1 MMMSRRT
8 APCPCI
14 HSLLSLLLYSDRT
27 MITGQVYVPLYRSEG
42 DDIAPVVGEPWAP
55 DKSDIYSSTTATA
68 DDDDPFSSP
77 SHGELTDV

>member
-42 DDIAPVVGEPWAP
+42 DDRAPVVGEPWAP
-55 DKSDIYSSTTATA
+55 DKSDIQSAAA
-68 DDDDPFSSP
+68 DDDNPFSSP
-77 SHGELTDV
+77 SLGEPTDV